1 MIGIGDR
8 PILWHIMK
16 IYSHYGFN
24 DFIICLGYNIVK
36 EFFAG
41 YYTHT
46 SDVTFDLKNNEMTVQ
61 RNTSEPWRVTL
72 VDTGLNTMT
81 GGRIKR
87 VQEYIG
93 NEPFMLTYGDGVAD
107 IDIDKL
113 LKFHKSHGKID
124 TLTKINVDQRFGVLD
139 IAENGN
145 ISAFREKQAADKS
158 VINGGFMVMNPVDSA
173 LKFWLTS
180 GEYTDKFEKG
190 LAEYLGVKYCSVV
203 NSGSSANLLAF
214 MALTSP
220 LLNERAVKPGD
231 EIITVA
237 ASFPTTVSPI
247 VQYGAVPVFVDVTI
261 PQYNIV

>member
-1 MIGIGDR
+1 
-8 PILWHIMK
+8 
-16 IYSHYGFN
+16 
-24 DFIICLGYNIVK
+24 
-36 EFFAG
+36 
-41 YYTHT
+41 
-46 SDVTFDLKNNEMTVQ
+46 
-61 RNTSEPWRVTL
+61 
-72 VDTGLNTMT
+72 
-81 GGRIKR
+81 
-87 VQEYIG
+87 
-93 NEPFMLTYGDGVAD
+93 
-107 IDIDKL
+107 
-113 LKFHKSHGKID
+113 
-124 TLTKINVDQRFGVLD
+124 
-139 IAENGN
+139 
-145 ISAFREKQAADKS
+145 
-158 VINGGFMVMNPVDSA
+158 MVMNPVDSA

>member
-1 MIGIGDR
+1 MKVVILAGGLGTRISEESHLKPKPMIGIGDR

-24 DFIICLGYNIVK
+24 DFIICLGYKQYIVK

-41 YYTHT
+41 YYMHT

-61 RNTSEPWRVTL
+61 KNTSEPWRVTL

-113 LKFHKSHGKID
+113 LKFHKSHGKIG
-124 TLTKINVDQRFGVLD
+124 TLTAINIDQRFGVLD

-145 ISAFREKQAADKS
+145 ISAFREKKASDKS
-158 VINGGFMVMNPVDSA
+158 VINGGFMVMNPEIFDYIDGDDTV
-173 LKFWLTS
+173 
-180 GEYTDKFEKG
+180 FEKDPLENIAKQG
-190 LAEYLGVKYCSVV
+190 QLMAYSHNGFWQCMDTQRDKQLLEKLWE
-203 NSGSSANLLAF
+203 SGNAPWKLW
-214 MALTSP
+214 
-220 LLNERAVKPGD
+220 KD
-231 EIITVA
+231 
-237 ASFPTTVSPI
+237 
-247 VQYGAVPVFVDVTI
+247 
-261 PQYNIV
+261 